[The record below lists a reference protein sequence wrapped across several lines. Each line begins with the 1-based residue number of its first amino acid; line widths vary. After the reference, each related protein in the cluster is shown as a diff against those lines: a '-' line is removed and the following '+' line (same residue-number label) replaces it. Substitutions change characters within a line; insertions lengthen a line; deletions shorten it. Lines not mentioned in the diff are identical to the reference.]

1 MNLRRL
7 LSLDDG
13 DTAILPNVS
22 TYFPSDTTLR
32 PRGVE
37 SSRVCVCVCVCV
49 SVCVCA
55 RVRVRACVRA
65 CVCVCVCV
73 AFVVGISSLRLLLCF
88 LLRLEISLPYDG
100 LTLRILVI
108 LWTNYVTVCL

>member
-1 MNLRRL
+1 VNLRRL

-13 DTAILPNVS
+13 DTAILPNVG

-37 SSRVCVCVCVCV
+37 SSRVCVCVCV

-55 RVRVRACVRA
+55 RACACVRACVR
-65 CVCVCVCV
+65 VCVCVCV